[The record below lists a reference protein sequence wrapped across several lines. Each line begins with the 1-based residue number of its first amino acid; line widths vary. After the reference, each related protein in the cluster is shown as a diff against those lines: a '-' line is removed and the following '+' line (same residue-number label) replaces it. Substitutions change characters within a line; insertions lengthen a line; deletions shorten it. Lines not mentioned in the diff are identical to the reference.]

1 MEAPPHDRKR
11 KRKESAP
18 DEVYKRMWENRGRGT
33 KDMCVCHCGEEEE
46 KEGEAEEPDDDDLR
60 CCCTQCGPADVNSYT
75 QRCTVRLTRV
85 GAQVDRFMRLGRD
98 FDATASVQIAE
109 RRLGLVFGSGEPF
122 FCEDCKEA
130 NHARLKILKVKE
142 AVATVK
148 RARQER
154 ISQQLELRGSE
165 PASASSRNVPS
176 Q

>member
-1 MEAPPHDRKR
+1 MKCARGCGKTEAGGQKR
-11 KRKESAP
+11 
-18 DEVYKRMWENRGRGT
+18 
-33 KDMCVCHCGEEEE
+33 CVCHCGEEEE
-46 KEGEAEEPDDDDLR
+46 EEGQAEEPDDDDLR

-130 NHARLKILKVKE
+130 NHDRLRILRVKKAKIRE
-142 AVATVK
+142 
-148 RARQER
+148 E
-154 ISQQLELRGSE
+154 LELRVI
-165 PASASSRNVPS
+165 ADRLCQVK
-176 Q
+176 